1 MLEKAQGYL
10 ESLYFFRVWGE
21 RTRGEVHQ
29 VDLRISWA
37 NLRKRII
44 AFLSSEWLDKSDL
57 VKPNLLYVETELNIL
72 KKSFFLSVGL
82 LFPGLEFY

>member
-1 MLEKAQGYL
+1 MLEKG
-10 ESLYFFRVWGE
+10 SWVPRNFVFFRVLGE
-21 RTRGEVHQ
+21 CTCGEVHQ

-57 VKPNLLYVETELNIL
+57 VKPNLLYVETELNII
-72 KKSFFLSVGL
+72 K
-82 LFPGLEFY
+82 E